1 MLFDE
6 GQSYEPIPD
15 AVLAGALEVEVEEAP
30 LREDGVG
37 DVSRVELMKG
47 VGMLELG
54 DLRDVEAAPS
64 AVSVGAE
71 C

>member
-1 MLFDE
+1 LFDE

-15 AVLAGALEVEVEEAP
+15 VVLAGALEVEVEEAP
-30 LREDGVG
+30 SREDDV

-54 DLRDVEAAPS
+54 DLLDVEAAPS
-64 AVSVGAE
+64 AVPVGAE
-71 C
+71 S

>member
-1 MLFDE
+1 
-6 GQSYEPIPD
+6 
-15 AVLAGALEVEVEEAP
+15 VLAGALEVEVEESP

-37 DVSRVELMKG
+37 DVSRVEFMKG